1 MCTQQNFNF
10 GEEDLRDGFFKC
22 EDVQGM
28 NPSSFF
34 SPILSSLWELR
45 INMK

>member
-1 MCTQQNFNF
+1 MQQNFNF
-10 GEEDLRDGFFKC
+10 GEEDSRDGFFKW

-28 NPSSFF
+28 NPSILFSFV
-34 SPILSSLWELR
+34 LSSLWELR

>member
-1 MCTQQNFNF
+1 MCTQHNFNF
-10 GEEDLRDGFFKC
+10 GEEDLRDGFFKW

-28 NPSSFF
+28 NPSSSF
-34 SPILSSLWELR
+34 SSVLISLWELR

>member
-1 MCTQQNFNF
+1 MVFSSAKMF
-10 GEEDLRDGFFKC
+10 
-22 EDVQGM
+22 QGM

-34 SPILSSLWELR
+34 SPVLSSLWELR